1 MWVVPVFSVSLFP
14 SSSVFWL
21 NYDCNEPLN
30 YNIGPK
36 EQEMIF
42 KDRINFLI
50 IFGCNSPVCLSVY
63 LSAATLGQLVE
74 REGWRA
80 NKKLT
85 IVVCF
90 YLFVRIFAFSSR
102 NLMAPGWCQILE
114 PSESTNWGADET
126 YRHISAAAPAFL
138 LSLHGIRFVPAK
150 PFALSFQPL
159 VKQVL
164 RRQRER
170 ESCLLL
176 RFLTLVTQPPNPM
189 GETLEKALLLGA
201 AASTF
206 LHPCLSFPSPHPP
219 PTPPR
224 YRTNSPVPPDFGGVF
239 HRLWEDLLH
248 KAGKNYQYHKTQL
261 INNIIS
267 LHSSPKSWIFHSACK
282 WCQNA
287 GCAWWLVKFIPFC
300 GLSIPRLINE
310 SYV

>member
-1 MWVVPVFSVSLFP
+1 MSSFGAFRIHELRSWWNLPAHFSG
-14 SSSVFWL
+14 
-21 NYDCNEPLN
+21 CT
-30 YNIGPK
+30 G
-36 EQEMIF
+36 
-42 KDRINFLI
+42 FL
-50 IFGCNSPVCLSVY
+50 
-63 LSAATLGQLVE
+63 
-74 REGWRA
+74 
-80 NKKLT
+80 
-85 IVVCF
+85 
-90 YLFVRIFAFSSR
+90 AFSSW
-102 NLMAPGWCQILE
+102 NP
-114 PSESTNWGADET
+114 
-126 YRHISAAAPAFL
+126 
-138 LSLHGIRFVPAK
+138 VPACK
-150 PFALSFQPL
+150 ALRSQPPAACQASSM
-159 VKQVL
+159 KTK
-164 RRQRER
+164 RER

-176 RFLTLVTQPPNPM
+176 RFLTSVTQPPNPM

-224 YRTNSPVPPDFGGVF
+224 YRTNSPVPPDFSVVF
-239 HRLWEDLLH
+239 HRLCEDLLH

-300 GLSIPRLINE
+300 GLSIPWLINE